1 MVHIGFV
8 LVAAL
13 LDVAANMALNKSRG
27 FKRKR
32 WGVLSLVLV
41 MSAFTLLTEAVRGM
55 DLAVAYAS
63 WGAIGILGTAIGS
76 WLIFKEKLKPIGW
89 AGIAVIASA
98 VVIMH
103 TA

>member
-1 MVHIGFV
+1 MLHIGFV
-8 LVAAL
+8 IAAAL
-13 LDVAANMALNKSRG
+13 LDVAANMALNKSKG

-32 WGVLSLVLV
+32 WGFLSILLV

-76 WLIFKEKLKPIGW
+76 WIIFKEKLKPIGW
-89 AGIAVIASA
+89 AGIVVIATSVVVMHSA
-98 VVIMH
+98 
-103 TA
+103 